1 MEQFLDQEVQ
11 EELSDEDRAD
21 FFGLF
26 EEISTVDPDVTHQEF
41 VEALEEAESW
51 EEFID
56 MLDLQE
62 AGDLTSLIDKYGKGP
77 VKKFLALKAKAQKGQ
92 SVKWVDGKPKLGKKK
107 KGKKRG
113 KVRRKKQKTASKKAT
128 AKAQAMLGNSFDAS
142 VAQEDVNALFAAE
155 DFSAE
160 FRARAATIL
169 EAAIVKHV
177 NEIINTYQEQ
187 LDEEEV
193 EQEFDESVT
202 EQVDRYLNYVVEE
215 WMEENKLAVDTG
227 IRNDITEQFITGM
240 KSLFE
245 TSYID
250 IPEDKVD
257 VVSEL
262 TTKVEELQSEL
273 NEEKRFIIEM
283 TEVINQLK
291 QDSIIE
297 DVTDN
302 LVKVDSAKIKEL
314 AENVEFIN
322 ENDFRTKVETLKES
336 YFPGTKKI
344 LTEDIVEEDPVKQVN
359 GTMGVYTS
367 TLDRMLS

>member
-1 MEQFLDQEVQ
+1 VADYLGVFKTYAGRLIGKVECGCTQTILPFGTESGGFVNNATFALDGIC
-11 EELSDEDRAD
+11 D
-21 FFGLF
+21 GYN
-26 EEISTVDPDVTHQEF
+26 
-41 VEALEEAESW
+41 
-51 EEFID
+51 
-56 MLDLQE
+56 
-62 AGDLTSLIDKYGKGP
+62 LTSPSPPNADLIKIQNGS
-77 VKKFLALKAKAQKGQ
+77 KKDDWSWGCKNLPTLGSHPLECGVVNAIAERIHTDLDDLCKTANRFNTKVIKAWLLDSFLTDAMLQRPSFQKFMKAK
-92 SVKWVDGKPKLGKKK
+92 
-107 KGKKRG
+107 
-113 KVRRKKQKTASKKAT
+113 
-128 AKAQAMLGNSFDAS
+128 
-142 VAQEDVNALFAAE
+142 
-155 DFSAE
+155 
-160 FRARAATIL
+160 
-169 EAAIVKHV
+169 
-177 NEIINTYQEQ
+177 
-187 LDEEEV
+187 LD
-193 EQEFDESVT
+193 
-202 EQVDRYLNYVVEE
+202 
-215 WMEENKLAVDTG
+215 KLAVDTG

-291 QDSIIE
+291 QNSIIE